1 MKFENEANTKK
12 RVEIFDNIYRNSS
25 TLISEHIV
33 KDEIFCLS
41 KAIVDEL
48 REVENLLIVTV
59 LQGGMMT
66 SSLIQQHLSKVMPF
80 EIGYIH
86 TSTYKENVSTGN
98 VKIIS
103 HSLPYSMKEK
113 TVLLIDDIF
122 DKGLTLSAIH
132 SQIKNFWKAKAVYSA
147 VLLNKDV
154 KKETDYKPNFIGRTI
169 PDVFVFGMGMD
180 VSGLWRGLPE
190 VRKMNT

>member
-1 MKFENEANTKK
+1 MKLFENEATKK

-25 TLISEHIV
+25 TLISEHVV
-33 KDEIFCLS
+33 KKDIFLLS

-48 REVENLLIVTV
+48 REVENLLLVTV

-66 SSLIQQHLSKVMPF
+66 SSLIQQHLSKVIPF

-122 DKGLTLSAIH
+122 DKGLTLSFIH
-132 SQIKNFWKAKAVYSA
+132 SQIKNFWKAKEVYSA
-147 VLLNKDV
+147 VLLNKDI
-154 KKETDYKPNFIGRTI
+154 KKETDYRPNFIGRTI
-169 PDVFVFGMGMD
+169 EDVFVFGMGMD
-180 VSGLWRGLPE
+180 VDGLWRGLPE
-190 VRKMNT
+190 IRKMNS

>member
-1 MKFENEANTKK
+1 MKSFENEAIQK
-12 RVEIFDNIYRNSS
+12 RLDVFSYMYNNSTS
-25 TLISEHIV
+25 LMPEHVV
-33 KDEIFCLS
+33 KEDILFLS

-48 REVENLLIVTV
+48 RDVENLLVVTV

-66 SSLIQQHLSKVMPF
+66 SSLIQQHLSKVIPF

-98 VKIIS
+98 VKILS
-103 HSLPYSMKEK
+103 HSLPYYMKEK

-122 DKGLTLSAIH
+122 DKGLTLSFLH
-132 SQIKNFWKAKAVYSA
+132 SHIKNFWKAKEVYSA

-154 KKETDYKPNFIGRTI
+154 KKETDYRPNFIGRNI

-180 VSGLWRGLPE
+180 VSGFWRGLPE

>member
-1 MKFENEANTKK
+1 MKFENEATKK
-12 RVEIFDNIYRNSS
+12 RLDVFSTMYNSS
-25 TLISEHIV
+25 TSLIPEHVV
-33 KDEIFCLS
+33 KDDIFFLS

-48 REVENLLIVTV
+48 REVENLLVVTV

-66 SSLIQQHLSKVMPF
+66 SALIQQHLSNVIPF
-80 EIGYIH
+80 EIGTIH
-86 TSTYKENVSTGN
+86 TSTYEENVSTGN
-98 VKIIS
+98 VKIRS
-103 HSLPYSMKEK
+103 HSLPYCMKER

-122 DKGLTLSAIH
+122 DKGLTLSFLH
-132 SQIKNFWKAKAVYSA
+132 SHIKNFWKAKEVYSA

-154 KKETDYKPNFIGRTI
+154 KKETDYRPNFIGRNI